1 VSAQAS
7 QRRGLP
13 GELLALSVALV
24 LSGLL
29 SWARISW
36 NEVYLPG
43 ALENVAGIDPR
54 GAAEPFA
61 HRVLV
66 PRTVRF
72 LCEHVLVGSDPR
84 GVFHVLDTLFAFAAF
99 LATRR
104 LARGLSERRWLVEAS
119 AWGLF
124 PLLAIHYIGS
134 REYPFWYA
142 WDMAAV
148 AVFAWGLVLLCERR
162 WFAYYALFVLGTF
175 NRETTCFL
183 AFALLFTGWRSEPKL
198 RLFSHCAAQLAL
210 WLAIKWWLR
219 SLFRRQPGDV
229 YQSVWVE
236 NWESLQDPLMW
247 RWYLLAFGGLWLVLP
262 FVRRRIEPAWL
273 RDLVWVVPVFALGMF
288 FAGVWS
294 ELRIW
299 GELVPI
305 VLLATLAG
313 AFPKRADAARSIP

>member
-1 VSAQAS
+1 VSAQAT
-7 QRRGLP
+7 QRRSLP
-13 GELLALSVALV
+13 LELAALGSALV
-24 LSGLL
+24 LAGLL
-29 SWARISW
+29 SWARIAL

-66 PRTVRF
+66 PRLVRF
-72 LCEHVLVGSDPR
+72 LCEHVLVGSQPR
-84 GVFHVLDTLFAFAAF
+84 AVFHALDTLFAFAAF
-99 LATRR
+99 VATRR
-104 LARGLSERRWLVEAS
+104 LAGALFERRWMVHAS

-124 PLLAIHYIGS
+124 PLLAIHYVAS

-148 AVFAWGLVLLCERR
+148 AVFAWGLVLLFERR
-162 WFAYYALFVLGTF
+162 WTAFYALFALGTF

-183 AFALLFTGWRSEPKL
+183 TFALLFTGWRSEPKL
-198 RLFSHCAAQLAL
+198 RLVAHCAAQLAL
-210 WLAIKWWLR
+210 WLGIKWWLR

-229 YQSVWVE
+229 YQSVWLE

-273 RDLVWVVPVFALGMF
+273 RDVVWVAPVFALGMF

-305 VLLATLAG
+305 VLMASLAG
-313 AFPKRADAARSIP
+313 VFPKRADAARSSA